1 MFWRSFTASCAHN
14 AAPWGLAHIE
24 VAKENRQN
32 RTGDSLSPPRMR
44 GRIIPNRRFPLFQSN
59 KLGEIYF
66 VHFAGFGLLYAPLE
80 AFLGF
85 LVFDR

>member
-1 MFWRSFTASCAHN
+1 
-14 AAPWGLAHIE
+14 
-24 VAKENRQN
+24 
-32 RTGDSLSPPRMR
+32 MR